1 MGLNA
6 DQFSQCLNSGKYF
19 SVVQSENAD
28 ASSRGITSV
37 PTFLI
42 NATKVVGAQPIAV
55 FEQAINA
62 ALNHP

>member
-6 DQFSQCLNSGKYF
+6 DQFSQCLDSGKYLGE
-19 SVVQSENAD
+19 VQSENAD
-28 ASSRGITSV
+28 AMSRSITSV

-42 NATKVVGAQPIAV
+42 NGTKVVGTQPIAV